1 MDNWIEEDKIN
12 QLIQDENTDD
22 TRKNNQQNEEILINQ
37 DQSEN
42 I

>member
-1 MDNWIEEDKIN
+1 MDDLIEKDKIK